1 VFVTS
6 LRGVEL
12 ARKQNGETETR
23 WRGIVER
30 QAGSG
35 LSIRGFCAAEG
46 IREPSFY
53 AWRKRLRSR
62 KANGARTVRQEA
74 RREKAGGDNARLFV
88 PLKLLD
94 AAPTLEIVHPLGYRI
109 HVTGDVDPVALRHV
123 IETLDERAAR

>member
-1 VFVTS
+1 M
-6 LRGVEL
+6 G
-12 ARKQNGETETR
+12 RKQNGETETR

-46 IREPSFY
+46 IQEPSFY
-53 AWRKRLRSR
+53 AWRKRLRLR

-94 AAPTLEIVHPLGYRI
+94 AATTLEIVHPLGYRI
-109 HVTGDVDPVALRHV
+109 HVTGDVNPVALRHV